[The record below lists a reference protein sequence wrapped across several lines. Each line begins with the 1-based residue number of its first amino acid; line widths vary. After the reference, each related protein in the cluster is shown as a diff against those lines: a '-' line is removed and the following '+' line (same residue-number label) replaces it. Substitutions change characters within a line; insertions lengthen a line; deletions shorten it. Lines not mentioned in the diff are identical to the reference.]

1 MYGKDKASYTLYVKI
16 HLNWIIDLIIKDKT
30 VLCLLISVSSGL

>member
-1 MYGKDKASYTLYVKI
+1 MYGKNKASYTLYAKL

-30 VLCLLISVSSGL
+30 VLCLLISVSSGF